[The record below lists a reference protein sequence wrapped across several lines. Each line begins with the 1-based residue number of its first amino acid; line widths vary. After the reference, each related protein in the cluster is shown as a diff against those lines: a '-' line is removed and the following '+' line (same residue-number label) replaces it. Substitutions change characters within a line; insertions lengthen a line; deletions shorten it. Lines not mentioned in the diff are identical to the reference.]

1 MSEVTGFHI
10 TKGHVIAGGVGL
22 LAGVLGT
29 LGFTKWLPEYQERVA
44 RRQGAIMAE
53 EFAKRTGFQYNQTQG
68 NDPTIRYTS
77 DKGKNDPMDL
87 YEIKNALNEIKN
99 TLNVNQARL
108 DDLERRLRK
117 YKGEE
122 E

>member
-68 NDPTIRYTS
+68 NDPVDVYSIQ
-77 DKGKNDPMDL
+77 
-87 YEIKNALNEIKN
+87 N
-99 TLNVNQARL
+99 TLNAINARL
-108 DDLERRLRK
+108 DDLERRLHE
-117 YKGEE
+117 YKGAGE
-122 E
+122 